1 MKKNVLFLFCALN
14 VCVTNIL
21 AENVDVI
28 TAENVARLFMTESAK
43 MRNVA
48 DVSLVYTLNDADG
61 MPSVYVFNVNDSGFV
76 LVSADDNVKPVLG
89 YSTEGVFDAT
99 TAAESFMSVMRSYR
113 DEIQYIRDNHVERS
127 SDIEAEW
134 DLVKST
140 GRIMKQRNNRSV
152 TPLVEV
158 TWNQNEYY
166 NDQCPEDPEGPN
178 GHVYAGCVATAM
190 SQVMK
195 YWNYPET
202 GNGSHSYTPGGW
214 GPYYPTEYA
223 NFGETDYHFEMMPNA
238 LDSTS
243 TDEEIFYISQLQ
255 HHCGVAVEMMYGPTA
270 SGAYSEDVPYALENY
285 FNYSNAV
292 QLKYRD
298 FYDNNTWKNML
309 KDELD
314 EGRPLYYSGSDDA
327 GQGGHAFVCDGYD
340 ENDFFHFNWGWGKRD
355 NGYFAIGALNTTRY
369 AFNTWN
375 SAIFDCYPRD
385 DEYFNRPEKAEN
397 VILEESSDNRN
408 VTIQW
413 TNPTLTLDGNALNS
427 IDSII
432 VRRDFQQIASFADV
446 TPGDIMSFVDEGLEP
461 GVYEYSVLVKND
473 AGFSDT
479 EYKSVMVGE
488 KCDVIFQ
495 LNDAG
500 GNGWR
505 GASVSVVESG
515 RRIAVVELENGGDET
530 RVVPLLKGELSFYW
544 NSGWFSAMDDNE
556 ISFTIYDAVNN
567 ELFASPDSLVQGF
580 LFSFDNICDN
590 ALNCM
595 SPIDFEGE
603 YRWNDDG
610 FGAFLSWSLSADYL
624 TGFNIYR
631 SNDNESYYLLATVSS
646 TTTSDYEYFDE
657 TDPDTYFYRIC
668 ATYQMEDEYCESEPA
683 MTPDGEN
690 FVVVTVTSSVEKP
703 LDNISMYPNPTDGEL
718 MIKNDNITS
727 VEVYN
732 LVGQMVGRIACK
744 SDEVILDMSAFE
756 NGVYFIRIMNGN
768 SCFTKRVV
776 LNR

>member
-1 MKKNVLFLFCALN
+1 
-14 VCVTNIL
+14 
-21 AENVDVI
+21 
-28 TAENVARLFMTESAK
+28 
-43 MRNVA
+43 
-48 DVSLVYTLNDADG
+48 
-61 MPSVYVFNVNDSGFV
+61 
-76 LVSADDNVKPVLG
+76 
-89 YSTEGVFDAT
+89 
-99 TAAESFMSVMRSYR
+99 
-113 DEIQYIRDNHVERS
+113 
-127 SDIEAEW
+127 
-134 DLVKST
+134 
-140 GRIMKQRNNRSV
+140 
-152 TPLVEV
+152 
-158 TWNQNEYY
+158 
-166 NDQCPEDPEGPN
+166 
-178 GHVYAGCVATAM
+178 
-190 SQVMK
+190 
-195 YWNYPET
+195 
-202 GNGSHSYTPGGW
+202 
-214 GPYYPTEYA
+214 
-223 NFGETDYHFEMMPNA
+223 
-238 LDSTS
+238 
-243 TDEEIFYISQLQ
+243 
-255 HHCGVAVEMMYGPTA
+255 
-270 SGAYSEDVPYALENY
+270 
-285 FNYSNAV
+285 
-292 QLKYRD
+292 
-298 FYDNNTWKNML
+298 
-309 KDELD
+309 
-314 EGRPLYYSGSDDA
+314 
-327 GQGGHAFVCDGYD
+327 
-340 ENDFFHFNWGWGKRD
+340 
-355 NGYFAIGALNTTRY
+355 
-369 AFNTWN
+369 
-375 SAIFDCYPRD
+375 
-385 DEYFNRPEKAEN
+385 
-397 VILEESSDNRN
+397 
-408 VTIQW
+408 
-413 TNPTLTLDGNALNS
+413 
-427 IDSII
+427 
-432 VRRDFQQIASFADV
+432 
-446 TPGDIMSFVDEGLEP
+446 
-461 GVYEYSVLVKND
+461 
-473 AGFSDT
+473 
-479 EYKSVMVGE
+479 MVGE

>member
-1 MKKNVLFLFCALN
+1 MKKIVLFLFCALN

-243 TDEEIFYISQLQ
+243 TDEEIFYIAQLQ

-340 ENDFFHFNWGWGKRD
+340 ENDFFHFNWGWS
-355 NGYFAIGALNTTRY
+355 GYFNELDLMNLYNRLNKTNEIDLGLKLSSILFELY
-369 AFNTWN
+369 GFVIINKLFINLGFNFIN
-375 SAIFDCYPRD
+375 N
-385 DEYFNRPEKAEN
+385 DEVKKSYS
-397 VILEESSDNRN
+397 L
-408 VTIQW
+408 
-413 TNPTLTLDGNALNS
+413 
-427 IDSII
+427 
-432 VRRDFQQIASFADV
+432 
-446 TPGDIMSFVDEGLEP
+446 EGLEL
-461 GVYEYSVLVKND
+461 YYVKN
-473 AGFSDT
+473 
-479 EYKSVMVGE
+479 EYK
-488 KCDVIFQ
+488 I
-495 LNDAG
+495 
-500 GNGWR
+500 
-505 GASVSVVESG
+505 VVTY
-515 RRIAVVELENGGDET
+515 ENFIKHYIET
-530 RVVPLLKGELSFYW
+530 N
-544 NSGWFSAMDDNE
+544 NS
-556 ISFTIYDAVNN
+556 
-567 ELFASPDSLVQGF
+567 
-580 LFSFDNICDN
+580 
-590 ALNCM
+590 
-595 SPIDFEGE
+595 
-603 YRWNDDG
+603 
-610 FGAFLSWSLSADYL
+610 
-624 TGFNIYR
+624 
-631 SNDNESYYLLATVSS
+631 LATVFS
-646 TTTSDYEYFDE
+646 TRNKPDY
-657 TDPDTYFYRIC
+657 TIVFY
-668 ATYQMEDEYCESEPA
+668 
-683 MTPDGEN
+683 
-690 FVVVTVTSSVEKP
+690 
-703 LDNISMYPNPTDGEL
+703 
-718 MIKNDNITS
+718 KNDKFLTSLILEMKYRNINYLMVNDDIS
-727 VEVYN
+727 NIIDNYAM
-732 LVGQMVGRIACK
+732 LVFKEDDKISRSAV
-744 SDEVILDMSAFE
+744 DEVIIINPDKEERKISSGIA
-756 NGVYFIRIMNGN
+756 GKIMGFNVDKDLEDTK
-768 SCFTKRVV
+768 CFKY
-776 LNR
+776 LKEKIKGLLK